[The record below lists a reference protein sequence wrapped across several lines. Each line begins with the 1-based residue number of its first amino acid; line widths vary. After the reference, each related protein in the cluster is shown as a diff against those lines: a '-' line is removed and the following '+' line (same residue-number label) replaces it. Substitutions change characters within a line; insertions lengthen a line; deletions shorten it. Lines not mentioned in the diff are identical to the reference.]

1 MLPFK
6 RILWPTD
13 FSEPSYLALSAA
25 IELATQ
31 FGSELL
37 IVHVAAPVPR
47 PGWALQ
53 FYPDPDVYEV
63 ELHDYE
69 KALMDASR
77 RKLDD
82 SIASR
87 VPKLVPIRPILTSGE
102 APSEIVRISRE
113 EKADLIVIATH
124 GLSGWRHLVHGSVT
138 EKVLRMADC
147 PVLTIRSAEG
157 AVKKAD

>member
-1 MLPFK
+1 MLPFE

-13 FSEPSYLALSAA
+13 FSEPSYSALSAA
-25 IELATQ
+25 VELATQ

-37 IVHVAAPVPR
+37 IVHVASPVPR

-53 FYPDPDVYEV
+53 FYPDPEVYEV

-69 KALMDASR
+69 TALMDASK
-77 RKLDD
+77 RKLDE
-82 SIASR
+82 SVQR
-87 VPKLVPIRPILTSGE
+87 LVPKLVPTRPILTNGE
-102 APSEIVRISRE
+102 APDEIVRIARE

-124 GLSGWRHLVHGSVT
+124 GLSGWRHLIHGSVT

-147 PVLTIRSAEG
+147 PVLTIRLTAPG
-157 AVKKAD
+157 GKKSD